1 VTTARLRVRHFLF
14 GHSAK
19 TAHTGNAATASSTE
33 VLRLVA
39 AGPSRRQRHRRTGGR
54 TQTGA
59 CGTRQRQ
66 SQQSPDAEFD
76 KEVLKSD
83 KPVVVDFWAEWCGP
97 CRMIAPALE
106 EISGSLAGKVK
117 IVKLNVD
124 ENPATAAKYGVMS
137 IPTLMLF
144 KNGELAS
151 RQVGAAP
158 KQKLEQWITATV

>member
-1 VTTARLRVRHFLF
+1 MGVEKI
-14 GHSAK
+14 S
-19 TAHTGNAATASSTE
+19 
-33 VLRLVA
+33 
-39 AGPSRRQRHRRTGGR
+39 
-54 TQTGA
+54 
-59 CGTRQRQ
+59 
-66 SQQSPDAEFD
+66 DAEFD

-106 EISGSLAGKVK
+106 EISGTLAGKVK